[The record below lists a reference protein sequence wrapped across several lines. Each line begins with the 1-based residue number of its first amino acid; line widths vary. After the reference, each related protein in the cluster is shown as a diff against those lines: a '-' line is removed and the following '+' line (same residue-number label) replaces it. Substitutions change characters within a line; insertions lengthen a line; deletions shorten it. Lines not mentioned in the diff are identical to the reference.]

1 MIWFYAPVRWWR
13 RIQRQPAINVD
24 ALNIIVEDMV
34 SHRTEVMREDI
45 ATIGKEITDI
55 RAELRNIA
63 KEIAIIEQ
71 IDRMYQWKQTK
82 NKAR

>member
-1 MIWFYAPVRWWR
+1 MTWYFAPVNWWR
-13 RIQRQPAINVD
+13 RIRRQPEINID
-24 ALNIIVEDMV
+24 ALNIMVEDMV

-55 RAELRNIA
+55 RSELKEIT

-82 NKAR
+82 DK